1 MVERPALSRRR
12 YIVASA
18 ASLILFLIV
27 YGGAYFYYSEQIS
40 QGEAG
45 RAISKLRAA
54 LWITPP
60 FMFIGVFLFFR
71 DLKKYK

>member
-1 MVERPALSRRR
+1 MV
-12 YIVASA
+12 SA
-18 ASLILFLIV
+18 VSLILFFIV
-27 YGGAYFYYSEQIS
+27 YGLAYFYYTEQIS

-60 FMFIGVFLFFR
+60 FMCVGVFLFFR